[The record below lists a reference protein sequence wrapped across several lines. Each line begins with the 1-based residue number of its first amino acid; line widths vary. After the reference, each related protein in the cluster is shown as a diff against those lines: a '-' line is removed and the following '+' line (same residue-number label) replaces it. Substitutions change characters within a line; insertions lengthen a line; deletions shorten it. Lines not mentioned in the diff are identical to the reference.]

1 MPSLVAR
8 EVPPL
13 VAREV
18 LPLVARE
25 ALPLVAREALP
36 LVLKP
41 SASAPGLIPRLWDQN
56 AVDLELDL

>member
-1 MPSLVAR
+1 MAPKMPSLLAR

-13 VAREV
+13 VE
-18 LPLVARE
+18 RE

-36 LVLKP
+36 FALKP
-41 SASAPGLIPRLWDQN
+41 SASAPGLI

>member
-8 EVPPL
+8 EVP
-13 VAREV
+13 
-18 LPLVARE
+18 PLVARE